1 MQISNSITHIAII
14 PDGNRRW
21 AQENNL
27 SVMKGHME
35 GYKRAK
41 ELLTVI
47 RKHDIRYATFWFF
60 STENWLR
67 SDSEVDGLLLLL
79 ILVLTELQKEVQKE
93 KIRFVHL
100 GRKDRLGEKIN
111 SRIDVLEIETKEY
124 TDFCLCVAIDYG
136 GEDEIV
142 RAERKLVKSNDST
155 KSILNFLDTT
165 LVDVPNPDFIIRTSG
180 EQRTSGFMPL
190 QSVYSEWLFT
200 ETLFPDFGVQQLES
214 AIEDYKKRIRRH
226 GK

>member
-1 MQISNSITHIAII
+1 MSNSITHIAII

-27 SVMKGHME
+27 SVMKGYTE
-35 GYKRAK
+35 GYKRVK
-41 ELLTVI
+41 ELLTAI

-67 SDSEVDGLLLLL
+67 SDSEVDELLSLL
-79 ILVLTELQKEVQKE
+79 ILALTELQKEVQKE

-142 RAERKLVKSNDST
+142 RAEQKLAKSNDST

-165 LVDVPNPDFIIRTSG
+165 LVAVPNPDFIIRTSG